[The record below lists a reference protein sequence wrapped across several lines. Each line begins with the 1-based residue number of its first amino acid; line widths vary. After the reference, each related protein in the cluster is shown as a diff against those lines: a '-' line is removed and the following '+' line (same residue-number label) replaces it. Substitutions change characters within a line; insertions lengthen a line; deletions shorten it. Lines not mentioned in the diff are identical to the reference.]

1 MRYLLIFPNCFRA
14 LRLLHVAISLVAVAF
29 ITAGCASTPT
39 KSAPVPA
46 ASPSND
52 TPAPTVQ
59 DVSTLGTPVN
69 VGSWFKIQGY
79 NSVWVRQQRPRILIT
94 LKKTAWDEIDGARE
108 GRATLIIFD
117 AGGAGVKERQ
127 KNIVIQEGQT
137 RQVFGVEVELKTAFE
152 AYRDGRYEPMVEM
165 KVVQVGGN

>member
-1 MRYLLIFPNCFRA
+1 
-14 LRLLHVAISLVAVAF
+14 
-29 ITAGCASTPT
+29 
-39 KSAPVPA
+39 
-46 ASPSND
+46 
-52 TPAPTVQ
+52 VQ

-137 RQVFGVEVELKTAFE
+137 RQVFSVEVELKTAFE